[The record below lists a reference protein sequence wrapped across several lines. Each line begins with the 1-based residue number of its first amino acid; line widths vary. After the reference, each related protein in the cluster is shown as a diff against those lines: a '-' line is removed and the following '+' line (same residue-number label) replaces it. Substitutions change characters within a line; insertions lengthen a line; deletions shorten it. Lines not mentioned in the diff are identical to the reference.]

1 MSSYFEYVSEDNGRI
16 VLDDRFQNFELVDVT
31 ALSQCRKDATTP
43 TLYSYALPA
52 IPGLTPGKEVL
63 VHGLGLTGLSGKR
76 FCINV
81 TQDYYERRLY
91 LYDPDL
97 PASQRVHPV
106 FRDDIAAVAK
116 VYAFAIRT
124 RKPAEHLSGIELY
137 DESGNVLYSS
147 GARYMDVIR
156 CGTDAATV
164 PYDDS
169 TIAIPFGEDVYVEV
183 KSSHK
188 GQWGTESNIR
198 PTFTVSAD
206 TVSVAASVFMTA
218 YGGDVG
224 DGGDGGGHHGDDEN
238 IEYRNLASYAYGYMI
253 ARAV

>member
-1 MSSYFEYVSEDNGRI
+1 MSSYFEYVSEDNERV

-31 ALSQCRKDATTP
+31 ALAQCGRQATP
-43 TLYSYALPA
+43 TLYSYTLPA
-52 IPGLTPGKEVL
+52 IPGLTPGKDIL

-81 TQDYYERRLY
+81 TQDYSGERRLY
-91 LYDPDL
+91 LYNPDL
-97 PASQRVHPV
+97 PTSQRVHPV

-116 VYAFAIRT
+116 VYAFAIRA
-124 RKPAEHLSGIELY
+124 RKPAEHLNGIELY

-156 CGTDAATV
+156 CGTDAVTV
-164 PYDDS
+164 PYDDN
-169 TIAIPFGEDVYVEV
+169 TVAIPFGEDVYVEV

-198 PTFTVSAD
+198 PTFTVAAH

-224 DGGDGGGHHGDDEN
+224 DNDEGGGHHGDDE
-238 IEYRNLASYAYGYMI
+238 IEYTNLASYAYGYMI

>member
-1 MSSYFEYVSEDNGRI
+1 MSSYFEYVSEDNERV

-31 ALSQCRKDATTP
+31 ALAQCGRQATP
-43 TLYSYALPA
+43 TLYSYTLPA
-52 IPGLTPGKEVL
+52 IPRLTPGKDIL

-81 TQDYYERRLY
+81 TQDYSGERRLY
-91 LYDPDL
+91 LYNPDL

-116 VYAFAIRT
+116 VYAFAIRA
-124 RKPAEHLSGIELY
+124 RKPAEHLNGIELY

-156 CGTDAATV
+156 CGTDAVTV
-164 PYDDS
+164 PYDDN
-169 TIAIPFGEDVYVEV
+169 TVAIPFGEDVYVKV

-198 PTFTVSAD
+198 PTFTVSAN
-206 TVSVAASVFMTA
+206 TVSIAASEFMTA
-218 YGGDVG
+218 YVGGVG
-224 DGGDGGGHHGDDEN
+224 DDDDGGHHRDAED
-238 IEYRNLASYAYGYMI
+238 IEYSNLASYAYGYMI

>member
-1 MSSYFEYVSEDNGRI
+1 MSSYFEYVSEDNERV

-31 ALSQCRKDATTP
+31 ALAQCGRQATP
-43 TLYSYALPA
+43 TLYSYKKTT
-52 IPGLTPGKEVL
+52 ITRLTPGKDIL

-81 TQDYYERRLY
+81 TQDYSGERRLY
-91 LYDPDL
+91 LYNPDL

-116 VYAFAIRT
+116 VYAFAIRA
-124 RKPAEHLSGIELY
+124 RKPAEHLNGIELY

-156 CGTDAATV
+156 CGTDAVTV
-164 PYDDS
+164 PYDDN
-169 TIAIPFGEDVYVEV
+169 TVAIPFGEDVYVKV

-198 PTFTVSAD
+198 PTFTVSAN
-206 TVSVAASVFMTA
+206 TVSIAASVFMTA
-218 YGGDVG
+218 YVGGVG
-224 DGGDGGGHHGDDEN
+224 DDDDGGHHRDAED
-238 IEYRNLASYAYGYMI
+238 IEYSNLASYAYGYMI